1 VAVFL
6 GACNVDSPD
15 EELGF
20 TSSSFIDLTGDGR
33 LLGNSWI
40 SNRCS
45 QAPVAGKLDLST
57 V

>member
-1 VAVFL
+1 VFL